1 MSTPKLT
8 YPLTPTTTPSTAS
21 IQLLQ
26 WLGGLTFALSA
37 PLLTACRSSA
47 NAQERRASYVTLA
60 TGEVFLIAIM
70 ALQMIMKGN
79 GALGQQ
85 GDDQG
90 GLTVKAL
97 GVAAGVLV
105 ATVLPRAWVLW
116 FRNGWFEDADEQR
129 RDTRP
134 KSRAS

>member
-8 YPLTPTTTPSTAS
+8 YPLTPTTTPSTTS
-21 IQLLQ
+21 IQLVQ

-37 PLLTACRSSA
+37 PLLTACRSTA
-47 NAQERRASYVTLA
+47 DAQERRASYITLA
-60 TGEVFLIAIM
+60 TGEVFLIAVM
-70 ALQMIMKGN
+70 ALQMVMGGN

-97 GVAAGVLV
+97 GICAGVLA
-105 ATVLPRAWVLW
+105 ATVLPRGWVLW
-116 FRNGWFEDADEQR
+116 AKKGWFEDVDEAR
-129 RDTRP
+129 EGRP

>member
-1 MSTPKLT
+1 MT
-8 YPLTPTTTPSTAS
+8 YPLTPSTTPSTSS
-21 IQLLQ
+21 IQLIQ

-47 NAQERRASYVTLA
+47 NVQERRASYITLA
-60 TGEVFLIAIM
+60 TGEVFLIAVM
-70 ALQMIMKGN
+70 ALQIIMGGN

-97 GVAAGVLV
+97 AVSAGVLV
-105 ATVLPRAWVLW
+105 ATVVPRAWVLW
-116 FRNGWFEDADEQR
+116 FRSGWFEDEDEQR
-129 RDTRP
+129 KDARP